1 MLLFPVC
8 SKMFLTWISLK
19 LALKLALPEL
29 NVLRASLSP
38 FHEEENTSG
47 VQSAWT
53 KSMRHLE
60 EMLCLNILL
69 LLAGRDLFS
78 KMPMISNMLCMQKM
92 YIWMKTRKKV
102 TAISNSQRKASFKN
116 LLLIS
121 MGAKFR
127 YLWISKEGIKKS
139 KQRARDVGTGEQD
152 KC

>member
-1 MLLFPVC
+1 MLCYCFLFVVKC
-8 SKMFLTWISLK
+8 SWHSDIS
-19 LALKLALPEL
+19 LKLALPEL

-47 VQSAWT
+47 VQSSWT

-69 LLAGRDLFS
+69 LLAGRDLYS
-78 KMPMISNMLCMQKM
+78 KMPMISNMLCMHKI

-102 TAISNSQRKASFKN
+102 TAISNSQTKAS
-116 LLLIS
+116 LLLVS
-121 MGAKFR
+121 MEAKFR
-127 YLWISKEGIKKS
+127 YLWISKEQIKNS